1 MKYDSCGTGQTAGK
15 KGSIKEDSLKR
26 NVKENVTCSNNDNKS
41 EPYKKGQSVSKK
53 SDNERSDERKSKSR
67 NAAKEKSFSRD
78 EKPPEE
84 QKKKLENDETDA
96 KRTQKNINITSNAS
110 EDCRNNK
117 INTTKSLESGK
128 EKICNS
134 SEGTQKENN
143 GSVKQKDGSLK
154 TSGSSKNSVVQKVK
168 AETLT
173 GKEAVAKKKLT
184 VEEYKSKK
192 RSESKDSLKN
202 EGNKTSKA
210 ESKTVNDKSEKST
223 QPKTLKESEKLQQ
236 PRKSRSQKQIYKGD
250 EERLSGKRKREDT
263 PVRPQKVRKTKNV
276 DTNKESVKFVKT
288 KEAKLPGNVVTVRI
302 LKVDRGK
309 ALVLKRRHVNQ
320 LFIRGDN
327 IIMVA
332 HENVWTT
339 EDKVVKTKFT
349 AVPD

>member
-1 MKYDSCGTGQTAGK
+1 
-15 KGSIKEDSLKR
+15 
-26 NVKENVTCSNNDNKS
+26 
-41 EPYKKGQSVSKK
+41 
-53 SDNERSDERKSKSR
+53 
-67 NAAKEKSFSRD
+67 
-78 EKPPEE
+78 
-84 QKKKLENDETDA
+84 
-96 KRTQKNINITSNAS
+96 
-110 EDCRNNK
+110 
-117 INTTKSLESGK
+117 LESGK

-134 SEGTQKENN
+134 NEATQRKSNR
-143 GSVKQKDGSLK
+143 SVKQKDGSLK
-154 TSGSSKNSVVQKVK
+154 TLESSKSSAAQKVK

-236 PRKSRSQKQIYKGD
+236 PRKSRYQKQIYKGD

-302 LKVDRGK
+302 LKVERGK

-332 HENVWTT
+332 HENVGTT